1 MTLVYYLELQFQ
13 KHIRTA
19 SLMHV
24 QQLQKI
30 EYFGTKSAYKKS
42 NQNFVCI
49 ILMFTLTPKLRD
61 ILLINFRGDVMTN
74 CFSSTF
80 HFLYDRSA
88 TDMIFR
94 QQTNIVI

>member
-24 QQLQKI
+24 QQLHKI

-61 ILLINFRGDVMTN
+61 ILLINVDVMTN

-80 HFLYDRSA
+80 HFHYDRSA
-88 TDMIFR
+88 KDMIFR